1 MEYLH
6 SGRPIFSNHHAG
18 FLLERCV
25 TYESL
30 SFDILWNA
38 N

>member
-6 SGRPIFSNHHAG
+6 SGRPILRNDHSG

-30 SFDILWNA
+30 SFDML
-38 N
+38 